1 MLTFIFKK
9 KLPVCCLSLLMALTA
24 TMAQAQSSHNM
35 EVAKQLDIF
44 NSIYRDLDL
53 NYVDTL
59 DAKKNIENAILY
71 MLDQLDPY
79 TEYFPANRNDEIKQ
93 MTTGKYAGI
102 GAVIAPRKDLRRCI
116 VSTPYEGMPA
126 ANVGLRRGDVIL
138 SVGGV
143 DPGELDTLA
152 VGDYSSKVSNM
163 LRGEPGTSFD
173 IRVRRPGISKEL
185 TFKVTRQAIVLSSIA
200 CSTILA
206 DSIGYILLNGYTEN
220 TSRDMR
226 QAVIALKQQGARRL
240 ILDLRGNP
248 GGLMGEAINLVNLFI
263 PRGKEVVSTRG
274 KVTENTQSYKTAN
287 APLDLNIPIAVLI
300 NYGTASSAEITS
312 GALQDY
318 DRAVVIGQRSYG
330 KGLVQETRPMPF
342 NGVLKV
348 TTSKYY
354 IPSGRCIQAYKF
366 EDGEPVHLP
375 DSLTKVFHTAAGR
388 AVRDGGGITP
398 DVEVKEDSL
407 PNLLGYLSLS
417 DQLTD
422 YCATYRNTH
431 PQVAPA
437 DQFQL
442 TDEEY
447 AQFCQYLKDHHFTYD
462 RQSLRLLS
470 QLRRVAKREGYSD
483 EADSALAALES
494 KLSHNE
500 DYDFQ
505 HWKKEIK
512 RLVEMNLVGCY
523 YYDRGAAIYGLRD
536 DKVVREALQVLQNDQ
551 RYRQLLKADKE

>member
-1 MLTFIFKK
+1 MIFVMRTIKN
-9 KLPVCCLSLLMALTA
+9 KLVALLCLAM
-24 TMAQAQSSHNM
+24 TMFASAGQAQSNHNL
-35 EVAKQLDIF
+35 ETAKQLDIF
-44 NSIYRDLDL
+44 NSLYRDLDL

-79 TEYFPANRNDEIKQ
+79 TEYFPENRNDEIKQ
-93 MTTGKYAGI
+93 MTTGRYAGI

-116 VSTPYEGMPA
+116 ISAPYEGMPA

-138 SVGGV
+138 SIGGV
-143 DPGELDTLA
+143 DPGELDSLA
-152 VGDYSSKVSNM
+152 VGDYSAKVSDM

-185 TFKVTRQAIVLSSIA
+185 TFKVTRQAIELPSVT
-200 CSTILA
+200 CSTVFA
-206 DSIGYILLNGYTEN
+206 DSIGYILLNQYTDG
-220 TSRDMR
+220 TSRDVR
-226 QAVIALKQQGARRL
+226 QAVVALKQKGAKRL

-248 GGLMGEAINLVNLFI
+248 GGVMGEAVNLVNLFI

-274 KVTENTQSYKTAN
+274 KEAENTQSYKTAN

-300 NYGTASSAEITS
+300 NYGTASAAEITS

-342 NGVLKV
+342 NGVLKL

-366 EDGEPVHLP
+366 ENGEPVHLA
-375 DSLTKVFHTAAGR
+375 DSLTKVFYTASGR
-388 AVRDGGGITP
+388 PVRDGGGITP

-431 PQVAPA
+431 PQIASPEK
-437 DQFQL
+437 FSL

-462 RQSLRLLS
+462 RQSMRLLS
-470 QLRRVAKREGYSD
+470 QLRKVAQREGYTE
-483 EADSALAALES
+483 EASREFDALEA

-500 DYDFQ
+500 NFDFQ

-512 RLVEMNLVGCY
+512 RLVEINLVGCY
-523 YYDRGAAIYGLRD
+523 YYDQGASIYGLRD
-536 DKVVREALQVLQNDQ
+536 DKVVHEALEVLCHDQ
-551 RYRQLLKADKE
+551 RYRLLLKGDK

>member
-1 MLTFIFKK
+1 ML
-9 KLPVCCLSLLMALTA
+9 CLLGSVSSSLR
-24 TMAQAQSSHNM
+24 AQSQHNF
-35 EVAKQLDIF
+35 ETAKQLDIF

-79 TEYFPANRNDEIKQ
+79 TEYFPANRNEEIKQ

-102 GAVIAPRKDLRRCI
+102 GAIIAPRKDLKRCI
-116 VSTPYEGMPA
+116 ISTPYEGMPA

-138 SVGGV
+138 SIGGV
-143 DPGELDTLA
+143 DTGELDTLA
-152 VGDYSSKVSNM
+152 AADYSSKVSEM

-185 TFKVTRQAIVLSSIA
+185 TFKVTRKTIVLPSITCA
-200 CSTILA
+200 TVFA
-206 DSIGYILLNGYTEN
+206 DSIGYILLSGYTED

-226 QAVIALKQQGARRL
+226 QAVIRLKQEGARRL

-248 GGLMGEAINLVNLFI
+248 GGLMSEAINLVNLFI

-274 KVTENTQSYKTAN
+274 KVPENTQTYKTAN
-287 APLDLNIPIAVLI
+287 SPLDLNIPIVVLI

-318 DRAVVIGQRSYG
+318 DRAVVVGQRSYG
-330 KGLVQETRPMPF
+330 KGLVQETRPTPF
-342 NGVLKV
+342 NGVLKL

-375 DSLTKVFHTAAGR
+375 DSLSKVFYTAAGR
-388 AVRDGGGITP
+388 PVRDGGGITP
-398 DVEVKEDSL
+398 DVEIKEDSL
-407 PNLLGYLSLS
+407 PNLLAYLSLS

-422 YCATYRNTH
+422 FCATYRNTH
-431 PQVAPA
+431 PQIAPA
-437 DQFQL
+437 GEFRL
-442 TDEEY
+442 TDAEY
-447 AQFCQYLKDHHFTYD
+447 AQFCQYLKDHKFTYD
-462 RQSLRLLS
+462 RQSLRLLDN
-470 QLRRVAKREGYSD
+470 LRKVAKREGYAD
-483 EADSALAALES
+483 EAGDAFAALEAR
-494 KLSHNE
+494 LSHNE

-505 HWKKEIK
+505 HWRTEIQ

-523 YYDRGAAIYGLRD
+523 YYDRGAAVYGLRE
-536 DKVVREALQVLQNDQ
+536 DKVIRQALDILKNDG
-551 RYRQLLKADKE
+551 RYHQLLRAGSKKSGEKE

>member
-1 MLTFIFKK
+1 MLTMKN
-9 KLPVCCLSLLMALTA
+9 KLSAWCLLLVVALTSA
-24 TMAQAQSSHNM
+24 TMQAQSNHNL
-35 EVAKQLDIF
+35 ETAKQLDIF
-44 NSIYRDLDL
+44 NSLYRDLDL
-53 NYVDTL
+53 NYVDTI
-59 DAKKNIENAILY
+59 DAKKNIENAILF

-79 TEYFPANRNDEIKQ
+79 TEYFPANRNEEIKQ
-93 MTTGKYAGI
+93 MTTGKYAGV
-102 GAVIAPRKDLRRCI
+102 GAIIAPRKDLRRCI
-116 VSTPYEGMPA
+116 ISTPYEGMPA

-138 SVGGV
+138 SIGGV
-143 DPGELDTLA
+143 DTGELDTLA
-152 VGDYSSKVSNM
+152 AADYSSKVSNM

-173 IRVRRPGISKEL
+173 IRIRRPGISKEL
-185 TFKVTRQAIVLSSIA
+185 TFKVTRQAIVLPSITCA
-200 CSTILA
+200 TIIS
-206 DSIGYILLNGYTEN
+206 DSIGYILLSGYTEN

-226 QAVIALKQQGARRL
+226 QAVITLKQQGARRL

-274 KVTENTQSYKTAN
+274 KVKENTQTYKTSN

-300 NYGTASSAEITS
+300 NYGSASSAEITS

-342 NGVLKV
+342 GGVLKV

-366 EDGEPVHLP
+366 EDGAPVHLP
-375 DSLTKVFHTAAGR
+375 DSLSKVFHTAAGR
-388 AVRDGGGITP
+388 PVRDGGGITP
-398 DVEVKEDSL
+398 DVEVKDDSL
-407 PNLLGYLSLS
+407 PNLLGYLSIS

-431 PQVAPA
+431 PQIAPA
-437 DQFQL
+437 DQFHL

-462 RQSLRLLS
+462 RQSLRVLS
-470 QLRRVAKREGYSD
+470 QLRKLAKREGYSV
-483 EADSALAALES
+483 EAEKEFAALEA

-500 DYDFQ
+500 DFDFQ
-505 HWKKEIK
+505 RWKKEIK

-523 YYDRGAAIYGLRD
+523 YYDRGAAVYSLGD

-551 RYRQLLKADKE
+551 RYRQLLKGDKE

>member
-152 VGDYSSKVSNM
+152 AGDYSSKVSNM

-206 DSIGYILLNGYTEN
+206 DSIGYILLSGYTEN

-447 AQFCQYLKDHHFTYD
+447 SQFCQYLKDHHFTYD